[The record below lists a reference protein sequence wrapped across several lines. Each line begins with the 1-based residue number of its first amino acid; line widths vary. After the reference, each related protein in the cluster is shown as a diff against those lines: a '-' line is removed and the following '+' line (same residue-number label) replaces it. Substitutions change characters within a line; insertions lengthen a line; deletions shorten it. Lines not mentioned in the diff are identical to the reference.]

1 MNTSTHTKT
10 VAFHTLGCKLN
21 FSETSTIARDFT
33 ENGFEK
39 VSFGKHADVYVIN
52 TCSVTDLADKKCR
65 QAVRKAVN
73 LNPEAFIAVVG
84 CYAQLKPEE
93 IANIHGVDMVLGINE
108 KFKLFERLK
117 SHQNGEIHKYEKPEI
132 HSCTAEEAERFD
144 PAFSSGDRT
153 RSFLKVQDGC
163 NYACTYC
170 TIPLARGKSR
180 NATVADTLKQAQKIA
195 SEGFKEIILTGVNI
209 GDFGRTT
216 GETFFDLVKT
226 LDTVEGIERIRISSI
241 EPNLLTDEIIA
252 FTAKSNKFLPHFH
265 VPLQSGSNEI
275 LRRMKRRYNAQ
286 MYQARIDSIKK
297 THPDAFIGV
306 DTIIGFP
313 GETDELFN
321 ETYTFLANADVS
333 FIHVFTYSDRPN
345 TPTFDMTDKVSPSA
359 KQYRSEKLHELAE
372 RKLRNFYTQNLGQTR
387 PVLFETQRKGGKIFG
402 FTDNYIK
409 VEVPYRAD
417 LPNRIVAVKL
427 LNIAESGNVE
437 GELL

>member
-1 MNTSTHTKT
+1 
-10 VAFHTLGCKLN
+10 
-21 FSETSTIARDFT
+21 
-33 ENGFEK
+33 
-39 VSFGKHADVYVIN
+39 
-52 TCSVTDLADKKCR
+52 
-65 QAVRKAVN
+65 
-73 LNPEAFIAVVG
+73 
-84 CYAQLKPEE
+84 
-93 IANIHGVDMVLGINE
+93 
-108 KFKLFERLK
+108 
-117 SHQNGEIHKYEKPEI
+117 
-132 HSCTAEEAERFD
+132 
-144 PAFSSGDRT
+144 
-153 RSFLKVQDGC
+153 VQDGC

-216 GETFFDLVKT
+216 GETFFDLVQT